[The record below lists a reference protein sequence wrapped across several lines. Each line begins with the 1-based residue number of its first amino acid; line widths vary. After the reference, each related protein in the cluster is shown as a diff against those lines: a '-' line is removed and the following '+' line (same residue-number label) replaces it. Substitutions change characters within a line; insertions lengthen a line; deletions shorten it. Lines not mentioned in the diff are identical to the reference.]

1 MKLSGTQ
8 YKQLQEAL
16 LAAFPTQS
24 DLEQMVSF
32 ELGENLNVIAG
43 GRNLSAVVF
52 NLIGWAE
59 ARGRTQ
65 ELVSGALRA
74 NSGNPALKAIAEHS
88 GIAPSTTSANHSV
101 PGQSSGDQVGGD
113 KTSVGNISDASG
125 VAIGQ
130 GAQVNVTHNHYYDRS
145 SSNEQPSPSDDE
157 PPVAGP

>member
-65 ELVSGALRA
+65 ELISGALSA
-74 NSGNPALKAIAEHS
+74 NPGNLALKA
-88 GIAPSTTSANHSV
+88 
-101 PGQSSGDQVGGD
+101 
-113 KTSVGNISDASG
+113 
-125 VAIGQ
+125 
-130 GAQVNVTHNHYYDRS
+130 
-145 SSNEQPSPSDDE
+145 
-157 PPVAGP
+157 